1 MIWGAVNARARGL
14 ATHLLRRGAL
24 DALARAPDV
33 SSLAGE
39 LARLGYPVPDGA
51 GPAAIDLAVRR
62 HAAREL
68 ATFARWCA
76 DQPELVTVVF
86 EDEDRRSLRA
96 LVRGALQRAAPDE
109 RLAGLIPTPA
119 LPERALQE
127 LARQPEP
134 TAIATLLVAWGHPYG
149 TALLPDARGAQPDLL
164 HLEQRLNHTFAERAL
179 AAGRRGGAALLDYV
193 QDLADV
199 ENAFAAV
206 ALAGRTDDVTP
217 KDLYLAGGRRLS
229 IGDFE
234 RAVSAGVPDVAAQ
247 QIAPAFTGTRLAA
260 AFAGSAAR
268 AGRLE
273 QDVLRARI
281 AALRD
286 QAMHDPLGPAPAL
299 RFALA
304 LRAQVR
310 DLQRIVWGVA
320 LAAPRAT
327 VVAGLVT
334 A

>member
-1 MIWGAVNARARGL
+1 MTWEAVNARARGL
-14 ATHLLRRGAL
+14 ATHLQRRGTL
-24 DALARAPDV
+24 DALARAPDLPT
-33 SSLAGE
+33 LAAE
-39 LARLGYPVPDGA
+39 LGRFGYAVEGGA
-51 GPAAIDLAVRR
+51 GPAALDLAVRR
-62 HAAREL
+62 HAAAEL
-68 ATFARWCA
+68 RIFARWCA
-76 DQPELVTVVF
+76 GQPELVTVVF

-96 LVRGALQRAAPDE
+96 LVRGAVQGATSDE

-119 LPERALQE
+119 LPERALEE
-127 LARQPEP
+127 LGRQP
-134 TAIATLLVAWGHPYG
+134 TAAAVAALLVSWGHPYG
-149 TALLPDARGAQPDLL
+149 RPLLLGARAAQPDLL
-164 HLEQRLNHTFAERAL
+164 HLDMRLNQTFAGRAL
-179 AAGRRGGAALLDYV
+179 AAGRRGGTALLAHV
-193 QDLADV
+193 QELIDV
-199 ENAFAAV
+199 ENALAAV
-206 ALAGRTDDVTP
+206 VLAGRTDDVTP
-217 KDLYLAGGRRLS
+217 KDLFLAGGRRLS

-234 RAVSAGVPDVAAQ
+234 LALAAGVPGLASQ
-247 QIAPAFTGTRLAA
+247 RIATAFAGTQLAA
-260 AFAGSAAR
+260 AFAGPATA

-286 QAMHDPLGPAPAL
+286 AARLDPLGPAPAL

-327 VVAGLVT
+327 VAAGLVT